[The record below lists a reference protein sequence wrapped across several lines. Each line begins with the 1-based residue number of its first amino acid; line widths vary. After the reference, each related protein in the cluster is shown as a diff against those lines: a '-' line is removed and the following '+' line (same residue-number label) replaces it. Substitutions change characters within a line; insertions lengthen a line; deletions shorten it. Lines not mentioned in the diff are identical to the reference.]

1 VRRPVAKKVADIG
14 IWRLIIATISKLA
27 ILTNVKKKRNQK
39 LISIFLFLGFTYCIN
54 I

>member
-27 ILTNVKKKRNQK
+27 ILTNVKKTETKNSFQ
-39 LISIFLFLGFTYCIN
+39 FFFYF
-54 I
+54 